1 MFVKRYIV
9 KDMPEAMDKIRREL
23 GSDAMIL
30 SSKPVRRK
38 GLAGYFSK
46 RLLEVMVAYE
56 PTLNKA
62 GRMEQKNKDEIKS
75 EEPERTEV
83 GNKKIDQLSD
93 QLEELRNAVEVFTEK
108 IVTVDRQTTLKYT
121 PPVMQIYHRLVSTD
135 VRDDLARRIAAET
148 QQIIAR
154 TSGSADHVADDLLAD
169 ILGEPATI
177 KLKKYKRNV
186 IMLVGPTGVGKTT
199 TLVKL
204 AGLYSIDQG
213 LKVGFINA
221 DTFRVAAKEQLQTYS
236 EIMEIPLCTVYSPDE
251 MEKALLTMQDRDVV
265 LVDTAGKSTC
275 SNEYRKEIEQYVQS
289 CETDEVLLAISAS
302 MSSNACKEL
311 IANYSF
317 LGNYKIIITKVDE
330 ISTWGNLINI
340 AEFAK
345 MPLAFVTMGQNVPYD
360 IERPDV
366 AKITKRVL
374 EGAQV

>member
-1 MFVKRYIV
+1 MKRYIV
-9 KDMPEAMDKIRREL
+9 KDMPEAMEKIRREL

-30 SSKPVRRK
+30 SSKSVRRK
-38 GLAGYFSK
+38 GLMGYFSK
-46 RLLEVMVAYE
+46 RLLEVMAAYE
-56 PTLNKA
+56 PPSSKA
-62 GRMEQKNKDEIKS
+62 NRAEQKPV
-75 EEPERTEV
+75 EEPKAEAPERTEV
-83 GNKKIDQLSD
+83 GSKKIDQLSS
-93 QLEELRNAVEVFTEK
+93 QLEELKNAVEVFTEK

-121 PPVMQIYHRLVSTD
+121 PPVMQIYHRLIQTD
-135 VRDDLARRIAAET
+135 VREDLARRIAAET
-148 QQIIAR
+148 QQIITR
-154 TSGSADHVADDLLAD
+154 TSGSAGSVANDLLAD

-177 KLKKYKRNV
+177 KLKKYKRNI

-204 AGLYSIDQG
+204 AGLYAIDQG

-221 DTFRVAAKEQLQTYS
+221 DTFRVAAKEQLSMYS
-236 EIMEIPLCTVYSPDE
+236 EIMEIPLCTVYSPEE
-251 MEKALLTMQDRDVV
+251 MEKALLAMQDRDVV
-265 LVDTAGKSTC
+265 LVDTAGKSTS
-275 SNEYRKEIEQYVQS
+275 SNEYRKEIEQYVQA

-302 MSSNACKEL
+302 MSSSACKEL
-311 IANYSF
+311 ISNYSF

-330 ISTWGNLINI
+330 VSAWGNMINI

-366 AKITKRVL
+366 TKIAKRVL